1 MVRVNGMT
9 TDKATAWRIRDELA
23 AHPLLG
29 GATAQISVSAGADGV
44 VLTGWTSDEALLEIA
59 ARLAA
64 RAAGRRPIHFQV
76 QPRRTAEERTLP
88 CST

>member
-9 TDKATAWRIRDELA
+9 TDKATAWRIRDALA

-29 GATAQISVSAGADGV
+29 GVTAQISVAAGPDGV
-44 VLTGWTSDEALLEIA
+44 VLTGWTSDEALLEMA

-64 RAAGRRPIHFQV
+64 RAAGRRPIRLQIR
-76 QPRRTAEERTLP
+76 PRRIDGDKIPP
-88 CST
+88 C